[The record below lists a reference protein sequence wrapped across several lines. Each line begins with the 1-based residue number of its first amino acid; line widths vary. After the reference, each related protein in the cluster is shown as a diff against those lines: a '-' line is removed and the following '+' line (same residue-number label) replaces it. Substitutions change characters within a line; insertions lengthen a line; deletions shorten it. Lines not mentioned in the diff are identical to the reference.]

1 MRDDQI
7 GEIGHGVG
15 CCGAQSG
22 AEIVPERDTEL
33 LTGLHQSV
41 ESISAISAIVAA
53 CCAADFSAGDLAT
66 DVSFGPV
73 VMQRNIGMVENA
85 QKLGLVGV

>member
-7 GEIGHGVG
+7 GEIGHGGG

-41 ESISAISAIVAA
+41 ESISAIVAA
-53 CCAADFSAGDLAT
+53 CCAADFGESPSMSGRIAMATGSQNCPDSAT
-66 DVSFGPV
+66 GPDPS
-73 VMQRNIGMVENA
+73 
-85 QKLGLVGV
+85 